1 MAYCL
6 TLTQEVLLNLLACLL
21 MIPSSHNGDVPKC
34 TSYYA
39 LSVVPLVASII
50 GKLRKLSSREAPR
63 SEAPLNSEIMLGY
76 PSE

>member
-6 TLTQEVLLNLLACLL
+6 TMTQEAVLNLQAYLL
-21 MIPSSHNGDVPKC
+21 KKLSLHNGDVPEC
-34 TSYYA
+34 TFCYV
-39 LSVVPLVASII
+39 LSVVPLVAPITGNFRTS
-50 GKLRKLSSREAPR
+50 RPREAPR